1 MNEELTG
8 RLEVSLQENE
18 ELRSKNLLLEKKPQ
32 KKSSSSISVRNDYV
46 KVKGVKD

>member
-18 ELRSKNLLLEKKPQ
+18 ELRSNNLLLKKNH
-32 KKSSSSISVRNDYV
+32 KK
-46 KVKGVKD
+46 KVVLLSQLEMIMLRLRE